1 MRWSIANAR
10 VAGIKVYAHVTFI
23 IFLAWIALAGYWRGG
38 LAAAFWSTVFMVL
51 LFGIVVLHELGH
63 ALTARYFG
71 IRTREIILLPIGG
84 IARLERI
91 PRKPIQEFWVALAG
105 PAVNVVLAALLY
117 GVILLRQVAV
127 DWRADAFLQ
136 SPLLVQ
142 LFWVNVI
149 LALFNLL
156 PAFPMDGGRILRSLL
171 AMRLDYVR
179 ATQMAAAVGQG
190 MAMLFGLWG
199 LLANPFLIFIALFV
213 WIGAAEE
220 AAMAQMESALS
231 GIPVELAM
239 ITEFHVLAP
248 DDPLEKAAEL
258 VLAGFQ
264 HDFPVV
270 EDGRVVGILTRADL
284 LRGLTQHGQDAPVR
298 TVMSHDFETADA
310 HELLDQ
316 VLLRLQQCR
325 CRSMPVLRDGEL
337 VGILTPENLSEYLMI
352 REALARR
359 RRAAR
364 TLEPALSEE
373 S

>member
-1 MRWSIANAR
+1 MRWSIAVAR
-10 VAGIKVYAHVTFI
+10 VAGIKVYAHVTFV
-23 IFLAWIALAGYWRGG
+23 IFLVWIALAGYWRGG
-38 LAAAFWSTVFMVL
+38 LPAALSSTLFMVL

-105 PAVNVVLAALLY
+105 PAVNVALAGLLY
-117 GVILLRQVAV
+117 LVIVFQRAAV
-127 DWRADAFLQ
+127 DWQLTALLQ

-171 AMRLDYVR
+171 AMRMDYVR

-190 MAMLFGLWG
+190 MALLFGLWG

-239 ITEFHVLAP
+239 ITEFHVLEP
-248 DDPLEKAAEL
+248 DDPLQKAAEL

-270 EDGRVVGILTRADL
+270 EDGRVVGVLTRSDL

-298 TVMSHDFETADA
+298 MVMSRDFATADA

-325 CRSMPVLRDGEL
+325 CLSLPVLRDGEL

-359 RRAAR
+359 RRVAQPSGSA
-364 TLEPALSEE
+364 TTDQS
-373 S
+373 

>member
-1 MRWSIANAR
+1 MRWSIAIAR
-10 VAGIKVYAHVTFI
+10 VAGIRVYAHITFV
-23 IFLAWIALAGYWRGG
+23 IFLLWIGAAGYLRGG
-38 LAAAFWSTVFMVL
+38 WPAAARSVLFLVL
-51 LFGIVVLHELGH
+51 LFLIVVLHELGH
-63 ALTARYFG
+63 ALTARHFG

-105 PAVNVVLAALLY
+105 PTVNVVLAALLY
-117 GVILLRQVAV
+117 GVIVLQQFALELEMTTFLR
-127 DWRADAFLQ
+127 

-149 LALFNLL
+149 LAVFNLL

-171 AMRLDYVR
+171 AMRMDYVR
-179 ATQMAAAVGQG
+179 ATQIAAAVGQG
-190 MAMLFGLWG
+190 MAFLFGFWG

-220 AAMAQMESALS
+220 AAMAQMESALA
-231 GIPVELAM
+231 GIPVETAM
-239 ITEFHVLAP
+239 ITEFHVLEP
-248 DDPLEKAAEL
+248 EEPLQRAAEL

-270 EDGRVVGILTRADL
+270 EDGHVIGILTRADL
-284 LRGLTQHGQDAPVR
+284 LRGLTQYGQEEPVR
-298 TVMSHDFETADA
+298 TVMSEDFETADVG
-310 HELLDQ
+310 ELLDQ
-316 VLLRLQQCR
+316 VLTRMQQCR
-325 CRSMPVLRDGEL
+325 CRSMPVLREGEL

-359 RRAAR
+359 RAAALAGAGVMER
-364 TLEPALSEE
+364 T
-373 S
+373 